1 MPKSSK
7 QQAAENRQSIVAA
20 ASELFRGQGFRS
32 TSVPELMQAAG
43 MTHGGFYGHFAS
55 KEALGAEAIDSA
67 FNWLHDWIAE
77 FDAEGQTG
85 PRAAAEAMVSTYL
98 DDRHRDMPTLG
109 CPVAALA
116 NDIARE
122 PADSPLRDHFG
133 RGVEA
138 VVNQLLETGMARDEQ
153 TVLTDYATLMGAL
166 VLARATAGRPISE
179 KFLNAAR
186 NSLIPEA

>member
-7 QQAAENRQSIVAA
+7 QQAADNRQSIVAA

-43 MTHGGFYGHFAS
+43 LTHGGFYGHFAS

-67 FNWLHDWIAE
+67 FDWLHQWITKIE
-77 FDAEGQTG
+77 TENPTG
-85 PRAAAEAMVSTYL
+85 PRAAAADLVSTYL
-98 DDRHRDMPTLG
+98 DDAHRDAPTKG

-122 PADSPLRDHFG
+122 PADSPLRDSFG
-133 RGVEA
+133 RGIEA
-138 VVNQLLETGMARDEQ
+138 VVSQLIESGMARDEQ
-153 TVLTDYATLMGAL
+153 QALANYATLVGAL
-166 VLARATAGRPISE
+166 VLSRATAGRPISE
-179 KFLNAAR
+179 KFLAASKAALTR
-186 NSLIPEA
+186 QA